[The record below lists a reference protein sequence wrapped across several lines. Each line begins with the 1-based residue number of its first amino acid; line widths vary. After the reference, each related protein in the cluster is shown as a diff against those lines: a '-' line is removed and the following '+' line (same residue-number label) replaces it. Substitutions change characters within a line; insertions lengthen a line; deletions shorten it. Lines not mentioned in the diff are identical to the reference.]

1 MRREREDTPHL
12 SPTLSAAH
20 SYPSSAGRSLRSLGS
35 RTSRCLGGGEG
46 ELGGAA
52 CVPPPPFGGRGTG
65 GGGPVVCATLS
76 RARDPICCAHDPF
89 AAPATFQ
96 ARATRAYRTRFRA
109 HDPSGVRDPACPAE
123 SHLSHLIPL
132 NPGESR
138 FEKVAGFPRA
148 SCTLTCARAIEQ
160 GERTALEGCVNR
172 CRAFVARVPARRYS
186 RPADAALAGRA
197 ADRTTERS
205 VPVGERSRRRGGA
218 GALAPV
224 GNPPHALKN
233 EEEARSPWGSRRTTC
248 GIE

>member
-1 MRREREDTPHL
+1 MRTLTAPAPPAFLRPSPWPAPWCDARHAPPVPPSPMRRESEQ
-12 SPTLSAAH
+12 AAA
-20 SYPSSAGRSLRSLGS
+20 SGV
-35 RTSRCLGGGEG
+35 RTS
-46 ELGGAA
+46 
-52 CVPPPPFGGRGTG
+52 GRTR
-65 GGGPVVCATLS
+65 PYLA
-76 RARDPICCAHDPF
+76 RARDPIFCAHDPF
-89 AAPATFQ
+89 AAC
-96 ARATRAYRTRFRA
+96 ATRAQDSSRA
-109 HDPSGVRDPACPAE
+109 RPFGPLIPRV

-138 FEKVAGFPRA
+138 FENVAGFPRA
-148 SCTLTCARAIEQ
+148 SCTLACAHVRSGRASA
-160 GERTALEGCVNR
+160 RRLRDVNR

-197 ADRTTERS
+197 AARTTERS

-233 EEEARSPWGSRRTTC
+233 EEEARSPRGSRRTTC

>member
-1 MRREREDTPHL
+1 MVRCTACTARATIAHATRERGHPHL
-12 SPTLSAAH
+12 SPALSAAH

-96 ARATRAYRTRFRA
+96 ARATRACET
-109 HDPSGVRDPACPAE
+109 ACPAE

-132 NPGESR
+132 NPGKSR
-138 FEKVAGFPRA
+138 
-148 SCTLTCARAIEQ
+148 
-160 GERTALEGCVNR
+160 LENCVYGLSL
-172 CRAFVARVPARRYS
+172 CF
-186 RPADAALAGRA
+186 
-197 ADRTTERS
+197 RS
-205 VPVGERSRRRGGA
+205 HQMLIGLLRSRHGFRTVPGDVRELLDLRKLVSSAVRQAGG
-218 GALAPV
+218 PV
-224 GNPPHALKN
+224 F
-233 EEEARSPWGSRRTTC
+233 GSD
-248 GIE
+248 

>member
-1 MRREREDTPHL
+1 MHRPCHHRPCDARANRPRQAESEQ
-12 SPTLSAAH
+12 
-20 SYPSSAGRSLRSLGS
+20 AG
-35 RTSRCLGGGEG
+35 
-46 ELGGAA
+46 AQ
-52 CVPPPPFGGRGTG
+52 
-65 GGGPVVCATLS
+65 
-76 RARDPICCAHDPF
+76 DPIFCAPR
-89 AAPATFQ
+89 APTFQ
-96 ARATRAYRTRFRA
+96 ARATRACRTRFRA

-138 FEKVAGFPRA
+138 FEKVVFSRARHAPSPAHVRSSRA
-148 SCTLTCARAIEQ
+148 SAR
-160 GERTALEGCVNR
+160 RLRDVNR

-197 ADRTTERS
+197 TARTTERS

-233 EEEARSPWGSRRTTC
+233 EEEARSPRGSRRTTC

>member
-46 ELGGAA
+46 ELGGAD
-52 CVPPPPFGGRGTG
+52 CVPPPPFGERGTG
-65 GGGPVVCATLS
+65 GGGPVVCATPS
-76 RARDPICCAHDPF
+76 R
-89 AAPATFQ
+89 
-96 ARATRAYRTRFRA
+96 
-109 HDPSGVRDPACPAE
+109 VRDPACPAE

-138 FEKVAGFPRA
+138 FENVAGFPRA
-148 SCTLTCARAIEQ
+148 SCTLACAHVRSGRASA
-160 GERTALEGCVNR
+160 RRLRDVNR

-186 RPADAALAGRA
+186 RPADAALAGRVTA
-197 ADRTTERS
+197 RTTERS

>member
-35 RTSRCLGGGEG
+35 RTSRCLEGGEG

-65 GGGPVVCATLS
+65 GAGPVVCATLS

-96 ARATRAYRTRFRA
+96 ARATRACRTRNSRA
-109 HDPSGVRDPACPAE
+109 RPYGRARLCPAE
-123 SHLSHLIPL
+123 SHLSHLIPA
-132 NPGESR
+132 NPALRMLLVSR
-138 FEKVAGFPRA
+138 ARHAPSPAYVRSGRA
-148 SCTLTCARAIEQ
+148 SAR
-160 GERTALEGCVNR
+160 RLRDVNR

-186 RPADAALAGRA
+186 RPADAALAGRVTA
-197 ADRTTERS
+197 RTTERS

-233 EEEARSPWGSRRTTC
+233 EEEARSPRGSWRTTC

>member
-65 GGGPVVCATLS
+65 EGGLVCATLS

-96 ARATRAYRTRFRA
+96 ARATRACRTRFRA

-123 SHLSHLIPL
+123 SHLIPL

-148 SCTLTCARAIEQ
+148 SCTLTCARAIWQ
-160 GERTALEGCVNR
+160 GECAVLEGCESLPGVR
-172 CRAFVARVPARRYS
+172 CARTGPALQSSRRCGLRRAV
-186 RPADAALAGRA
+186 RP
-197 ADRTTERS
+197 TERRNGRSPS
-205 VPVGERSRRRGGA
+205 VNGRGAVEVRERSLQSETR
-218 GALAPV
+218 LM
-224 GNPPHALKN
+224 H
-233 EEEARSPWGSRRTTC
+233 
-248 GIE
+248 

>member
-1 MRREREDTPHL
+1 MVRCTACTARATIAHATRERGHPHL

-46 ELGGAA
+46 ELGGAD

-76 RARDPICCAHDPF
+76 RARDPICCAHDLY

-148 SCTLTCARAIEQ
+148 SCTITCARAIGQ
-160 GERTALEGCVNR
+160 GERTALEGFLMLPGVR
-172 CRAFVARVPARRYS
+172 CARTGPALQS
-186 RPADAALAGRA
+186 
-197 ADRTTERS
+197 
-205 VPVGERSRRRGGA
+205 SRRCGLGGPCDRSND
-218 GALAPV
+218 GTVGPRRRTVEAPWRC
-224 GNPPHALKN
+224 GS
-233 EEEARSPWGSRRTTC
+233 ARSSRKPASC
-248 GIE
+248 IEE